1 MAMKRHRTVQAV
13 VGTIR
18 RHGLLPEGSVRVVVG
33 LSGGP
38 DSVALAAILR
48 ELAGGR
54 RYRSE
59 LVLAHLN
66 HGLRPSARRDE
77 AFVRQLADAWTLPV
91 VIRSAAIGREA
102 KVAGVGIEE
111 AARRARYAF
120 LDEVA
125 REAGAPIVAVGHHLD
140 DQAETVLMNVLRGS
154 AIRGLA
160 GMPIRRPLA
169 PGSPATLIRPLLEVS
184 REEILSYL
192 AARHLAFMD
201 DETNRSPAMLR
212 NRLRHE
218 LLPLVERQYVPGFS
232 RRLVQL
238 ADHARVVQDDLSAR
252 AAAAWD
258 GAVTS
263 ATGCSVAFSLEALR
277 ACGRAVCGE
286 LLLAAMEHLGAGRRD
301 LCADHVVSA
310 CDIIDAPRGGQRLD
324 LPGGVHLVRRGC
336 QVRLV
341 RR

>member
-1 MAMKRHRTVQAV
+1 MAVKRHRTVQAV

-54 RYRSE
+54 RYRAE

-77 AFVRQLADAWTLPV
+77 AFVRQLADAWTSPLV
-91 VIRSAAIGREA
+91 VRSVAVPQEA
-102 KVAGVGIEE
+102 EAGGIGIEE

-125 REAGAPIVAVGHHLD
+125 REAGAPIVAVGHHRD

-160 GMPIRRPLA
+160 GMPIRRPIA
-169 PGSPATLIRPLLEVS
+169 PGSPVALIRPLLEVS
-184 REEILSYL
+184 RADILSYL
-192 AARHLAFMD
+192 DARRLAFVD
-201 DETNRSPAMLR
+201 DETNRSPEMFR

-218 LLPLVERQYVPGFS
+218 LLPLVERDYVPGLS
-232 RRLVQL
+232 HRLVQL
-238 ADHARVVQDDLSAR
+238 AGHARVVQDDLSAR

-263 ATGCSVAFSLEALR
+263 ATARAVEFSLDALR
-277 ACGRAVCGE
+277 ECGRAVCGE
-286 LLLAAMEHLGAGRRD
+286 LVLAAMERLGAGRRGI
-301 LCADHVVSA
+301 CADHVVSA
-310 CDIIDAPRGGQRLD
+310 CDIIDAPRGGQHLD
-324 LPGGVHLVRRGC
+324 LPGGVHLVRRGRR
-336 QVRLV
+336 VRIV